1 MFRPQPKR
9 KAYRNKKILKAA
21 RGEVC
26 LVNLPGCTGGGDDTV
41 AAHSMQSDDGKG
53 GAQKADDCFVVFSCQ
68 HCHDVLDGRKKL
80 KADQLWTE
88 ANTDPETLLKWYH
101 DRGIKRT
108 IRRLL
113 DLGVLK

>member
-1 MFRPQPKR
+1 MLRPQPKR

-21 RGEVC
+21 RGEAC

-41 AAHSMQSDDGKG
+41 AAHSMQADDGKG
-53 GAQKADDCFVVFSCQ
+53 TSIKADDSMVAYSCAF
-68 HCHDVLDGRKKL
+68 CHDVLDGRHAPPLGAVSRMNK
-80 KADQLWTE
+80 TE
-88 ANTDPETLLKWYH
+88 VEWYH

-113 DLGVLK
+113 DLGILK